1 MDRTLLFA
9 CVLLLFVMG
18 LMCHAG
24 SSGFTSSLTMSSSPD
39 DTKLDSITN
48 KSVLIFIAPWCGHCK
63 KSMSEFLEASRKSSG
78 QVVIVNSDDPKSAD
92 LLKKYNVSGFPT
104 IISASGTKYTGTRDS
119 SSIVEFANS
128 I

>member
-1 MDRTLLFA
+1 MDRTLLLA
-9 CVLLLFVMG
+9 CIVLLFIMG
-18 LMCHAG
+18 MICASKG
-24 SSGFTSSLTMSSSPD
+24 SGFTSSLTMSSSPD

-63 KSMSEFLEASRKSSG
+63 KSMSEFLEAARKSSG
-78 QVVIVNSDDPKSAD
+78 QVVIVNSDDPKSTD

-104 IISASGTKYTGTRDS
+104 IISASGAKYTGTRDS